1 MPKNSTAIHISEVY
15 EYTLFPAFLPKIIV
29 LILVFDNQI
38 GIKGKL
44 ITAFI
49 YILLTT
55 SQCEHIL
62 MYLLAICICSS
73 VNYLFI
79 FNLFF
84 YYIVSF
90 VYLFL
95 PICKSPLN
103 MIDISSVTH
112 FKFASI

>member
-1 MPKNSTAIHISEVY
+1 MPKNSTPIHISEVY
-15 EYTLFPAFLPKIIV
+15 EYTLFPAILPKIII

-49 YILLTT
+49 CILLTT
-55 SQCEHIL
+55 SQCEDIL
-62 MYLLAICICSS
+62 IYLLAICICSS